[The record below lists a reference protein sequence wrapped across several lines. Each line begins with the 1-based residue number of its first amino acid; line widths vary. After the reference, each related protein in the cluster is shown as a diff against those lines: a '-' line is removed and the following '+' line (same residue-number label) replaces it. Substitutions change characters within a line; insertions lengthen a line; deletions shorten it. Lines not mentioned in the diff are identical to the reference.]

1 MKSVIVIVGVGDIG
15 IACAR
20 RLGFGHQLLIADFSD
35 ARLKSAADAL
45 KDVGYDV
52 LTQKTDVADAAQVAA
67 LAATCEAAGPLRA
80 VVHTAGLSPTMAP
93 PARIYAVDLLGTALV
108 MDAFLPLTQ
117 PGSVGVMITSMAA
130 QLMPTPPELE
140 LGLATAPT
148 SQLITLI
155 GDLHKDDSY
164 GAYAVS
170 KRGNQLRVE
179 AAASAW
185 GERGARIVSLS
196 PGLIHTGMGQQ
207 EAKANEQITKLRKA
221 VPLDRIGT
229 AEDIASSVE
238 WLIGA
243 SASYISGIDLRV
255 DGGVVAAV
263 RWAK

>member
-1 MKSVIVIVGVGDIG
+1 
-15 IACAR
+15 
-20 RLGFGHQLLIADFSD
+20 
-35 ARLKSAADAL
+35 
-45 KDVGYDV
+45 
-52 LTQKTDVADAAQVAA
+52 
-67 LAATCEAAGPLRA
+67 
-80 VVHTAGLSPTMAP
+80 MAP
-93 PARIYAVDLLGTALV
+93 QLV
-108 MDAFLPLTQ
+108 
-117 PGSVGVMITSMAA
+117 
-130 QLMPTPPELE
+130 PTPPELE
-140 LGLATAPT
+140 RGLATAPT

-164 GAYAVS
+164 SAYAVS
-170 KRGNQLRVE
+170 KRGNQVRVE

-207 EAKANEQITKLRKA
+207 EAKANERITELRKA